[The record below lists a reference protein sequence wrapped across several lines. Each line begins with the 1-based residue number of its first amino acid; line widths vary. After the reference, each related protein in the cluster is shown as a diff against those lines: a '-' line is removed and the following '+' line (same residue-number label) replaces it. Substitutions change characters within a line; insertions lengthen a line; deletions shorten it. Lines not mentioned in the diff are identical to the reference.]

1 MSDWS
6 GYAKSLA
13 LKFSY
18 TNTFYSREPKL
29 DITHPPAW
37 TCDFLISSEVFEH
50 VEPPV
55 DRAFVGASR
64 LIKPGGHLILSVPF
78 VSGKTIEHYPN
89 LATYKVVELGD
100 DRIVVNRDK
109 DGRYSVHERPKFH
122 GALNNVLEMRLFG
135 RDDLVSNLTQA
146 GFTEMRFCEDAPQW
160 GVVFRSAESIPLSAR
175 RSVSGPDLSSS
186 SQSPKD

>member
-1 MSDWS
+1 MAAFTCNICGAEISSCDEFAREDQSCPCGSTVRFRSIVHLLSLALFGRSISLIEFPTNKSIVGIGMSDWS

-64 LIKPGGHLILSVPF
+64 LVKPGGHLILSVPF

-89 LATYKVVELGD
+89 LATYKVVELG
-100 DRIVVNRDK
+100 
-109 DGRYSVHERPKFH
+109 G
-122 GALNNVLEMRLFG
+122 
-135 RDDLVSNLTQA
+135 
-146 GFTEMRFCEDAPQW
+146 
-160 GVVFRSAESIPLSAR
+160 
-175 RSVSGPDLSSS
+175 
-186 SQSPKD
+186 